1 MQNKETNNRRGISAQ
16 TQNMSTTNKCR
27 RVDSPAKW
35 QQKFGSGKQKQTDN
49 VAKNNY
55 PKNITAT
62 GPVNYPGWG
71 NPSRWKDSAISGIA
85 VSVNGSRQ
93 RFVEMSVPSI

>member
-35 QQKFGSGKQKQTDN
+35 QQKFGSGKQKQTVNETKKNERLKMACRTLKN
-49 VAKNNY
+49 VAKSLM
-55 PKNITAT
+55 PPPAVMRKVL
-62 GPVNYPGWG
+62 GP
-71 NPSRWKDSAISGIA
+71 
-85 VSVNGSRQ
+85 
-93 RFVEMSVPSI
+93 